1 MRHSYLRIEEVDEG
15 ESKRKIKTINNK
27 NVVVIECL
35 SLTSSGSA
43 SAAITTNSEIPRFK
57 VLVASLAPYY
67 DLIFAPAKSHF
78 NFSIE
83 KSRIFRIFFLDKS
96 SRSQEDIALLVGL
109 AMHYNL
115 KCLYGQKMKSFLFV
129 IACNWLL
136 VASNPK

>member
-67 DLIFAPAKSHF
+67 DFIYVLPKRHP
-78 NFSIE
+78 NFSFQ
-83 KSRIFRIFFLDKS
+83 KSRIFRIFFS
-96 SRSQEDIALLVGL
+96 ISL
-109 AMHYNL
+109 AEVKKTLHFWSDLQN
-115 KCLYGQKMKSFLFV
+115 
-129 IACNWLL
+129 ITI
-136 VASNPK
+136 